1 MVDKTAA
8 NAAKN
13 AGNVNFKKGDYEAAL
28 ASYDDA
34 IRLNPEEVR
43 NQKQFQ
49 HLHHSSFFLL
59 GRSSVIFLIP
69 LANHVPGKIT
79 SQPKN
84 LVPEHNSLP
93 AFENIIRTSNTASW
107 LDPNS
112 LSVAAKGCSPPQ
124 DLGRSRR

>member
-43 NQKQFQ
+43 NKNNFNIYII
-49 HLHHSSFFLL
+49 HHFF
-59 GRSSVIFLIP
+59 F
-69 LANHVPGKIT
+69 
-79 SQPKN
+79 
-84 LVPEHNSLP
+84 
-93 AFENIIRTSNTASW
+93 
-107 LDPNS
+107 
-112 LSVAAKGCSPPQ
+112 
-124 DLGRSRR
+124 